1 MNALPV
7 EIQQSEIL
15 AFLAARDMVSLSL
28 TSSSSPTSPR
38 AITTTNMWR
47 TPTPSQD
54 DTKRRRE
61 KDRHSRDGRKHRKPG
76 KGGKIRHGG
85 RHHLDSVC

>member
-1 MNALPV
+1 MNTIPV

-15 AFLAARDMVSLSL
+15 AFLATRDMVSLSL
-28 TSSSSPTSPR
+28 TSSSPISPR
-38 AITTTNMWR
+38 GTTKSW
-47 TPTPSQD
+47 PTYIPAPPN
-54 DTKRRRE
+54 KRRSE

>member
-15 AFLAARDMVSLSL
+15 AFLATRDTVSLSL

-38 AITTTNMWR
+38 AIATNMWR
-47 TPTPSQD
+47 TPAPPQD

>member
-1 MNALPV
+1 M
-7 EIQQSEIL
+7 
-15 AFLAARDMVSLSL
+15 SLSL
-28 TSSSSPTSPR
+28 ISSNSPTSPR
-38 AITTTNMWR
+38 ATTTNMWR
-47 TPTPSQD
+47 TPTHSQD

-85 RHHLDSVC
+85 RHHLDSAC

>member
-1 MNALPV
+1 MNTIPV
-7 EIQQSEIL
+7 EIQQAEIL
-15 AFLAARDMVSLSL
+15 TFLTGQDNMSLSL
-28 TSSSSPTSPR
+28 TSSSPISPR
-38 AITTTNMWR
+38 TITKSWSTHIP
-47 TPTPSQD
+47 PTPD
-54 DTKRRRE
+54 KRRSE

>member
-1 MNALPV
+1 MNALLV
-7 EIQQSEIL
+7 ELQQSELI
-15 AFLAARDMVSLSL
+15 AFLA
-28 TSSSSPTSPR
+28 
-38 AITTTNMWR
+38 TTKMWR
-47 TPTPSQD
+47 TPTPSQE

-61 KDRHSRDGRKHRKPG
+61 KDRHSRDGRKHHKPG

>member
-15 AFLAARDMVSLSL
+15 AFLAARDAVSLSL

-38 AITTTNMWR
+38 VIASNMWR
-47 TPTPSQD
+47 TPAPSQD
-54 DTKRRRE
+54 NTKRRRE